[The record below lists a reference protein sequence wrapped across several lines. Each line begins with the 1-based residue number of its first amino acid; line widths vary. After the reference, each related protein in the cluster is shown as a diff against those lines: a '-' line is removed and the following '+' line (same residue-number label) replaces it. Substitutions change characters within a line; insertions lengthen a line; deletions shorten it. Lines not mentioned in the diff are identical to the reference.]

1 MPYPIKSE
9 FVQNVSS
16 MFFWVTGSVGSG
28 KTASLIAQLEQW
40 NHELFAA
47 PQGLEAQGRVLPVV
61 LPVAQRQML
70 LGQEHLVF
78 AANADNRGVLMRR
91 IAGQIK
97 GRSNIVS
104 TTPLAFFESEVQLFW
119 PLVIEQLGLRGYF
132 PYRLRPETEQALAF
146 RLWGTGSLAQLR
158 SHEGVPPDHWV
169 RRILDLIQLTAFS
182 GTPFTEIAAR
192 LKTNFTALTLPPSL
206 ADLVQQMALQWQDW
220 CLKRGVLTYGL
231 ITDLFW
237 QYILPHPTYCNQLPQ
252 RFGAIA
258 ADDVENYPAIARSF
272 FDTAMDLKVPSLFT
286 YSDLG
291 GIRDGLG
298 ADSAYL
304 LGLKSRCTEI
314 VLPAT
319 AGLAEAAQVSI
330 SEMPLALQ
338 QASRN
343 QQPQFYALKTTSRIE
358 LLQTVAQQVANS
370 IQTGEILPQEV
381 AIIGPGLDPLARYGI
396 IETLQKAGITV
407 ESLRDQRPIQSTA
420 MVRSL
425 LTLLAL
431 VYPGLGHLLDTEQ
444 IAEMLVALTPLG
456 SDSKPLEGRNTI
468 DPIRAGLLADFC
480 FRPHPDHPEL
490 LPIEV
495 YARWDRIGYSAA
507 KAYETLR
514 QWIAQQQGAEGSAQ
528 ADPTAQDYSAA
539 YLTLSPVFVLDRAIQ
554 TFLMTRPLSVDQ
566 LAVLRELIETAQHY
580 WDVDTRLRKIEK
592 PWLTLP
598 ETVGDF
604 IQLLHRGVVT
614 ANPYPTTI
622 AQQSRPSVVLAT
634 TFQYLNAHLTHRWQF
649 WLDSGSQLWQY
660 SGDFEL
666 WGAALFLNAAILN
679 TESAESLPNPEEPV
693 QLSNPRLRN
702 TLINLLGRVQER
714 VYLCH
719 SELAVN
725 GQPQLGPLMP
735 WIDLALP
742 LESHELI

>member
-1 MPYPIKSE
+1 MPYPIKSD
-9 FVQNVSS
+9 FVQTVSF
-16 MFFWVTGSVGSG
+16 MFFWVTGSVQSG

-40 NHELFAA
+40 SCERFAA
-47 PQGLEAQGRVLPVV
+47 PCLEGQRRGLPID
-61 LPVAQRQML
+61 QRQTL
-70 LGQEHLVF
+70 LIF

-91 IAGQIK
+91 IAAQIK
-97 GRSNIVS
+97 GRSNIMS
-104 TTPLAFFESEVQLFW
+104 TSPLAFFESEVQLFW
-119 PLVIEQLGLRGYF
+119 PLIIQQLGLRGYF

-146 RLWGTGSLAQLR
+146 RLWGTGSIAQLR
-158 SHEGVPPDHWV
+158 GHEGVSPDRWV
-169 RRILDLIQLTAFS
+169 RRILDLIQLAAFS
-182 GTPFTEIAAR
+182 GTPFTAIAAR
-192 LKTNFTALTLPPSL
+192 IKTSSTAVALPSPL
-206 ADLVQQMALQWQDW
+206 ADLVQHMALEWQNW

-237 QYILPHPTYCNQLPQ
+237 RYVLPHPTYRSQLPQ
-252 RFGAIA
+252 RFSAIA

-272 FDTAMDLKVPSLFT
+272 FEIAMDLALPSLFT
-286 YSDLG
+286 YSELG

-298 ADSAYL
+298 ADSGYL
-304 LGLKSRCTEI
+304 LGLKQRCAEI
-314 VLPAT
+314 VLPRAP
-319 AGLAEAAQVSI
+319 GLAEAAQVSL
-330 SEMPLALQ
+330 SEMPGVLQ
-338 QASRN
+338 QASCH

-358 LLQTVAQQVANS
+358 LLQRVAQHVADS
-370 IQTGEILPQEV
+370 IRVGEILPQEV

-396 IETLQKAGITV
+396 IETLQNAGITV

-431 VYPGLGHLLDTEQ
+431 IYPGLGHLLDAEQ
-444 IAEMLVALTPLG
+444 IAEMLVFLTTLNA
-456 SDSKPLEGRNTI
+456 SSSMVEGRSAI

-480 FRPHPDHPEL
+480 FRPHPEHPEL

-495 YARWDRIGYSAA
+495 YARWDRIGYGAA

-514 QWIAQQQGAEGSAQ
+514 QWIAQQQGAARNGQTDAI
-528 ADPTAQDYSAA
+528 AQDYSAA

-580 WDVDTRLRKIEK
+580 WDVDTRLRKTETS
-592 PWLTLP
+592 WLTLP
-598 ETVGDF
+598 QTVSDF

-666 WGAALFLNAAILN
+666 WGAALFLNATLDAGSAK
-679 TESAESLPNPEEPV
+679 SAEASLNSEALAQP
-693 QLSNPRLRN
+693 SNPRLRN
-702 TLINLLGRVQER
+702 TLLNLLGRVQER

-742 LESHELI
+742 LDIHELI

>member
-1 MPYPIKSE
+1 
-9 FVQNVSS
+9 

-28 KTASLIAQLEQW
+28 KTAALIAQLEQW
-40 NHELFAA
+40 NSELFRV
-47 PQGLEAQGRVLPVV
+47 PQRMGAQRRGLPVV
-61 LPVAQRQML
+61 QRQTL
-70 LGQEHLVF
+70 SGQTLLVF
-78 AANADNRGVLMRR
+78 AANADNRSVLMRR
-91 IAGQIK
+91 IAGQMK
-97 GRSNIVS
+97 GRSNITS

-119 PLVIEQLGLRGYF
+119 PLVIGQLNLRGYF

-146 RLWGTGSLAQLR
+146 RLWGTGSIAQLR
-158 SHEGVPPDHWV
+158 NHEGVPPDRWV
-169 RRILDLIQLTAFS
+169 RRILDLIQLAAFS
-182 GTPFTEIAAR
+182 GTPFTAIAAR
-192 LKTNFTALTLPPSL
+192 LKTGSTAFTLPPPL
-206 ADLVQQMALQWQDW
+206 AELVQHMALEWQDW
-220 CLKRGVLTYGL
+220 CLTRGVLTYGL

-237 QYILPHPTYCNQLPQ
+237 QYVLPHPTYRSQLPQ
-252 RFGAIA
+252 RFSAIA

-272 FDTAMDLKVPSLFT
+272 FETAMDLKLPSVFT
-286 YSDLG
+286 YSELG

-298 ADSAYL
+298 ADSGYL
-304 LGLKSRCTEI
+304 LGLKQRCTEI
-314 VLPAT
+314 VLPTT

-338 QASRN
+338 QAN
-343 QQPQFYALKTTSRIE
+343 VHQQPQFYALKTTSRIE
-358 LLQTVAQQVANS
+358 LLQTVAQQVADA
-370 IQTGEILPQEV
+370 IHAGDILPQEV

-396 IETLQKAGITV
+396 IETLHKAGIAV

-431 VYPGLGHLLDTEQ
+431 IYPGLGHLLEAEQ
-444 IAEMLVALTPLG
+444 IAEMLVVLTTPNAATTA
-456 SDSKPLEGRNTI
+456 LEGRNTI

-480 FRPHPDHPEL
+480 FRPHPENPEL

-514 QWIAQQQGAEGSAQ
+514 QWISQQQGTLSTQ

-592 PWLTLP
+592 TWLTLP
-598 ETVGDF
+598 ETVSDF
-604 IQLLHRGVVT
+604 IGLLHRGVVT

-666 WGAALFLNAAILN
+666 WGAALFLNAAGALN
-679 TESAESLPNPEEPV
+679 AERAESSPNPEAPI
-693 QLSNPRLRN
+693 QPSNPRLRN
-702 TLINLLGRVQER
+702 TLLNVLGRVQER

-735 WIDLALP
+735 WIDFALP
-742 LESHELI
+742 LEIHEPI

>member
-1 MPYPIKSE
+1 
-9 FVQNVSS
+9 

-28 KTASLIAQLEQW
+28 KTAALIAQLEQW
-40 NHELFAA
+40 NSELFRV
-47 PQGLEAQGRVLPVV
+47 PQGMDAQRRGLPAM
-61 LPVAQRQML
+61 LPTAQRQSPLAQTLSGQTLSGQTL
-70 LGQEHLVF
+70 LMF
-78 AANADNRGVLMRR
+78 AANADNRSVLMRR
-91 IAGQIK
+91 TAGQMK
-97 GRSNIVS
+97 GRSNITS

-119 PLVIEQLGLRGYF
+119 PLVIGQLNLRGYF

-146 RLWGTGSLAQLR
+146 RLWGTASLAQLR
-158 SHEGVPPDHWV
+158 NHEGVPPDRWV
-169 RRILDLIQLTAFS
+169 RRILDLIQLAAFS
-182 GTPFTEIAAR
+182 GTPFTAIAAR
-192 LKTNFTALTLPPSL
+192 LKTGSTTLTLPPPL
-206 ADLVQQMALQWQDW
+206 AELVQQMALEWQNW
-220 CLKRGVLTYGL
+220 CLTRGVLTYGL

-237 QYILPHPTYCNQLPQ
+237 QYILPHPIYRSQLPL

-258 ADDVENYPAIARSF
+258 ADDVENYPAIARTF
-272 FDTAMDLKVPSLFT
+272 FETAMDLALPSVFT
-286 YSDLG
+286 YSELG

-298 ADSAYL
+298 ADSGYL
-304 LGLKSRCTEI
+304 LGLKQRCTEI
-314 VLPAT
+314 VLPMT

-330 SEMPLALQ
+330 SEIPLALQ
-338 QASRN
+338 QAN
-343 QQPQFYALKTTSRIE
+343 VHQQPQFYALKTTSRIE

-370 IQTGEILPQEV
+370 IQAGEILPQEV

-396 IETLQKAGITV
+396 IETLHKAGIAV

-431 VYPGLGHLLDTEQ
+431 IYPGLGHLLEAEQ
-444 IAEMLVALTPLG
+444 IAEMLVVLTTPNAATAA
-456 SDSKPLEGRNTI
+456 LEGRDTI

-480 FRPHPDHPEL
+480 FRPHPKHPEL

-514 QWIAQQQGAEGSAQ
+514 QWIAQQQGTLSAQ
-528 ADPTAQDYSAA
+528 TDPTAQDYSAA

-592 PWLTLP
+592 SWLTLP
-598 ETVGDF
+598 ETVSDF
-604 IQLLHRGVVT
+604 IGLLHRGVVT
-614 ANPYPTTI
+614 ANPYPTTV

-666 WGAALFLNAAILN
+666 WGAALFLNAAGALN
-679 TESAESLPNPEEPV
+679 TESSPNPEAPM
-693 QLSNPRLRN
+693 QPSNPRLRN
-702 TLINLLGRVQER
+702 TLLNVLGRVQER

-735 WIDLALP
+735 WIDFALP
-742 LESHELI
+742 LEIYEPI

>member
-1 MPYPIKSE
+1 MPYPIKSD
-9 FVQNVSS
+9 FFQNVSF
-16 MFFWVTGSVGSG
+16 MFFWVTGSVQAG

-40 NHELFAA
+40 NRELFSGS
-47 PQGLEAQGRVLPVV
+47 QSLEVQGRGFPAA
-61 LPVAQRQML
+61 LPVAQRQTF
-70 LGQEHLVF
+70 LVF

-91 IAGQIK
+91 IVAQVR
-97 GRSNIVS
+97 GRSNITS

-119 PLVIEQLGLRGYF
+119 PLVIGQLGLRGYF

-146 RLWGTGSLAQLR
+146 RLWGTNSIAQLR
-158 SHEGVPPDHWV
+158 NYEGVSPDRWV
-169 RRILDLIQLTAFS
+169 RRVLDLIQLAAFS
-182 GTPFTEIAAR
+182 GTPFSEIAAR
-192 LKTNFTALTLPPSL
+192 IKTSATALTLPLPL
-206 ADLVQQMALQWQDW
+206 ADLVQHMTLQWQDW
-220 CLKRGVLTYGL
+220 CLKRGILTYGL
-231 ITDLFW
+231 ITDLYW
-237 QYILPHPTYCNQLPQ
+237 RYVLPHPTYRSQLPQ
-252 RFGAIA
+252 RFSAIA

-272 FDTAMDLKVPSLFT
+272 FETAMDLALPSVFT
-286 YSDLG
+286 YSELG

-304 LGLKSRCTEI
+304 LGLKQRCTEI
-314 VLPAT
+314 VLPT
-319 AGLAEAAQVSI
+319 APGLAEAAQVSI
-330 SEMPLALQ
+330 VEMPVALQ
-338 QASRN
+338 QASRR

-358 LLQTVAQQVANS
+358 LLQAVAQQVATS

-396 IETLQKAGITV
+396 IETLHKAGITV

-444 IAEMLVALTPLG
+444 IAEMLVFLTTLNP
-456 SDSKPLEGRNTI
+456 SSSVLEGRNAI

-480 FRPHPDHPEL
+480 FRPHPDRPEL

-514 QWIAQQQGAEGSAQ
+514 QWIAQQQGAALSDQ
-528 ADPTAQDYSAA
+528 PDPTAPDYSAT

-592 PWLTLP
+592 PWLTLS

-614 ANPYPTTI
+614 ANPSPTTI

-666 WGAALFLNAAILN
+666 WGTALFLNVAILN
-679 TESAESLPNPEEPV
+679 TESLPNPEEPA
-693 QLSNPRLRN
+693 QPSNPRLRN
-702 TLINLLGRVQER
+702 TLINLLGRVQEQ

-719 SELAVN
+719 SELGVD

-735 WIDLALP
+735 WIDFALP
-742 LESHELI
+742 LDTHELL